1 MEGNDII
8 KLEDFDL
15 DNISIDENPYKKI
28 LFYIISYKTL
38 ISAKLMRI
46 RFDRLNR
53 FIRVY
58 KGARYLVWFEAEKY
72 WFNLQQN

>member
-8 KLEDFDL
+8 KLEDFNL

-58 KGARYLVWFEAEKY
+58 KGARYLV
-72 WFNLQQN
+72 

>member
-8 KLEDFDL
+8 KLEDFNL

-28 LFYIISYKTL
+28 LLYIISYKTL
-38 ISAKLMRI
+38 IRAKLMRI

-58 KGARYLVWFEAEKY
+58 KGARYLV
-72 WFNLQQN
+72 

>member
-8 KLEDFDL
+8 KLEDFNL

-38 ISAKLMRI
+38 IRAKLMRI

-58 KGARYLVWFEAEKY
+58 KGARYLV
-72 WFNLQQN
+72 

>member
-15 DNISIDENPYKKI
+15 DNISIDENPYKKN

-58 KGARYLVWFEAEKY
+58 KGARYLV
-72 WFNLQQN
+72 

>member
-58 KGARYLVWFEAEKY
+58 KRARYLV
-72 WFNLQQN
+72 

>member
-58 KGARYLVWFEAEKY
+58 KGARYLV
-72 WFNLQQN
+72 